1 MAKKRSSYR
10 GCLLGLAVGDA
21 MGYTVNSHSLKEI
34 QEDYGP
40 NGLQGYDPVN
50 GYADITSCTQLTAF
64 TANGLL
70 YGITMGRSKGT
81 MSPFINYIARSHWEW
96 ATSQAMMDRPARP
109 VCWIFREKEM
119 CRRHCIDTRMKEVI
133 LRKQFGTPEERYNSM
148 TTASTLPAA
157 VGAALFY
164 DPADMEKGEITRL
177 GMEAVALTHGDP
189 MAFLPGAAVT
199 ELVTAALLKP
209 TQPLQEQIEGAM
221 ADFTARFDPEYHR
234 YISQINNLVK
244 MAVSMSRDP
253 KISPMEAMERLQCRT
268 GAQVLAGVVYALLC
282 GGEDFDS
289 SLIIAVNHSGASA
302 VAGALVGAV
311 LGARLGLEALPE
323 FYLECLE
330 CRDILQEL
338 ADDLYQGCPIES
350 GDVFFDDEWD
360 GKYCHGRR

>member
-1 MAKKRSSYR
+1 MAKKRSAYR

-21 MGYTVNSHSLKEI
+21 MGYTVNSHSLEEI
-34 QEDYGP
+34 REDYGP

-50 GYADITSCTQLTAF
+50 GYADITSCTQLAAF

-70 YGITMGRSKGT
+70 YGLTMGRSRGT

-96 ATSQAMMDRPARP
+96 ACSQAMMDRPARTA
-109 VCWIFREKEM
+109 CWLFREKEM

-133 LRKQFGTPEERYNSM
+133 LRKQFGTPEERRNTMSTA
-148 TTASTLPAA
+148 TTLTAA

-164 DPADMEKGEITRL
+164 DPADMDKSEITRL

-189 MAFLPGAAVT
+189 MAFLPGAAVV
-199 ELVTAALLKP
+199 ELVIAALAEPEKP
-209 TQPLQEQIEGAM
+209 LDGLIPEAM
-221 ADFTARFDPEYHR
+221 DRFTAQFDPEYHR
-234 YISQINNLVK
+234 YVSQISTLVK
-244 MAVSMSRDP
+244 TAVSLSRDP
-253 KISPMEAMERLQCRT
+253 RISPMEAMEKLQCKS
-268 GAQVLAGVVYALLC
+268 GAQVLAGAIYALLS
-282 GGEDFDS
+282 GGEDFDT
-289 SLIIAVNHSGASA
+289 SLIIAVNHSGSSA
-302 VAGALVGAV
+302 VVAALVGAV
-311 LGARLGLEALPE
+311 LGARFGLEALPE

-330 CRDILQEL
+330 CGDILREL

>member
-21 MGYTVNSHSLKEI
+21 MGYTVNSHSLAEI

-50 GYADITSCTQLTAF
+50 GYAEVTSCTQLAAF

-70 YGITMGRSKGT
+70 YGLTMGRSKGT

-96 ATSQAMMDRPARP
+96 ACSQQMMDRPARTA
-109 VCWIFREKEM
+109 CWLFREKEL

-148 TTASTLPAA
+148 STSTALTTA

-164 DPADMEKGEITRL
+164 DPADMDKGEIIRL

-189 MAFLPGAAVT
+189 IAFLPGAAVT
-199 ELVTAALLKP
+199 ELVIAAL
-209 TQPLQEQIEGAM
+209 QEPKKDLEAQIDEAM
-221 ADFTARFDPEYHR
+221 AAFAARFDSQYHR
-234 YISQINNLVK
+234 YVSQVSNLVK
-244 MAVSMSRDP
+244 MAQSMSRDP
-253 KISPMEAMERLQCRT
+253 KISPMEAMEKLQCKS
-268 GAQVLAGVVYALLC
+268 GAQVLAGVVYALLA
-282 GGEDFDS
+282 GGEDFDT

-311 LGARLGLEALPE
+311 LGARLGMEALPE

-330 CRDILQEL
+330 CGEILREL
-338 ADDLYQGCPIES
+338 ADDLFQGCPVET

-360 GKYCHGRR
+360 GKYCHGKR

>member
-21 MGYTVNSHSLKEI
+21 MGYTVNSHSLAEI

-50 GYADITSCTQLTAF
+50 GYADVTSYTQLAAF
-64 TANGLL
+64 TVNGLL
-70 YGITMGRSKGT
+70 YGLTMGRSRGT

-109 VCWIFREKEM
+109 VCWIFREKEL
-119 CRRHCIDTRMKEVI
+119 CRRHCVDTRMKEVI

-148 TTASTLPAA
+148 TTPSTLTAA
-157 VGAALFY
+157 VGVGLFY
-164 DPADMEKGEITRL
+164 DPADMDKAEISRL

-199 ELVTAALLKP
+199 ELVTAALAAPRQALE
-209 TQPLQEQIEGAM
+209 EQIQQAM
-221 ADFTARFDPEYHR
+221 AAFTNRYDPEYHR
-234 YISQINNLVK
+234 YVSQINNLVK

-253 KISPMEAMERLQCRT
+253 RISTMDAMEKLQCRS
-268 GAQVLAGVVYALLC
+268 GAQVLSGVIYALLA
-282 GGEDFDS
+282 GNEDFDG
-289 SLIIAVNHSGASA
+289 SLIVAVNHSGASA
-302 VAGALVGAV
+302 AVGALVGAI
-311 LGARLGLEALPE
+311 LGARLGMEALPE

-330 CRDILQEL
+330 CRDVLREL
-338 ADDLYQGCPIES
+338 ADDAFQGCPIES